1 VTVRLTDLLDAEV
14 VDRSGRTIGRVHD
27 VRLVQ
32 DGPPVGAVGASF
44 RIEGLVVGGRTFGA
58 RLGFARANVR
68 GPWILKL
75 LFQRLHTDER
85 LVLWPAVRAVTEGR
99 VLIGVTADELAPPP
113 VLP

>member
-1 VTVRLTDLLDAEV
+1 MRLTDLLDAEV

-32 DGPPVGAVGASF
+32 DGPPVGAAGASF

>member
-1 VTVRLTDLLDAEV
+1 MRLTDLLDAQV

-44 RIEGLVVGGRTFGA
+44 RIEGLVVGGTGLGA
-58 RLGFARANVR
+58 RLGYARANVR
-68 GPWILKL
+68 GPWVLNA
-75 LFQRLHTDER
+75 LFRRLHADER
-85 LVLWPAVRAVTEGR
+85 LVPWPTVRALTEGR
-99 VLIGVTADELAPPP
+99 VLIGVSADELAPPP